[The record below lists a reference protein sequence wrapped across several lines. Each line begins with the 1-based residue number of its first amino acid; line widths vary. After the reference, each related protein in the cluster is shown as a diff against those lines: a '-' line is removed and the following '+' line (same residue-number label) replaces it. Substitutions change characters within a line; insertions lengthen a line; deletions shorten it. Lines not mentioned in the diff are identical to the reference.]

1 MEDAEVAGDK
11 EKPPAVIGRAELQWA
26 RFLRHRLPAESQ
38 CLPDVHSR
46 MVDLGC
52 LAAPFL
58 QLEILDSSSQPPK
71 LRQRTVRNAFGSE
84 IGLGA
89 SPHPHPPL
97 QLPSSRQSPPT

>member
-71 LRQRTVRNAFGSE
+71 LRQRTFPNAFGTQN
-84 IGLGA
+84 GLPA
-89 SPHPHPPL
+89 PPQPHA
-97 QLPSSRQSPPT
+97 QLKVPTSRK